1 MVMMVYPCKCSP
13 LRRLTVLCV
22 VLYGMGKLQTTLAGS
37 DSCDVTTYTVQVVNG
52 CPDSEE
58 KWNKAAERK
67 NCSAYASQCGEPNK
81 LVYHCVIN
89 EYVNQTLEVCAYV
102 QNIVLGKCTSYSI
115 SGNLI
120 QQNSRTNCA
129 DFTNPCPVLYRS
141 DQAYK
146 YPGCYQLVLKLT
158 TGNPSSTN
166 NQDDINV
173 STSSTPNASFY
184 ATLNTHGQEGMATVI
199 IIIPVSVLILTLVCV
214 IYLFRNY
221 YRRKPSVL
229 HEHTDG
235 VMIPLQRR
243 TIVEEN

>member
-1 MVMMVYPCKCSP
+1 MVYPCKCSP

-22 VLYGMGKLQTTLAGS
+22 VLYGMGKLQTTLAAS

-81 LVYHCVIN
+81 LMYHCVIN

-158 TGNPSSTN
+158 TDNPSSTN

-173 STSSTPNASFY
+173 STSSTPTASSN

-199 IIIPVSVLILTLVCV
+199 IIALVSVLILTLLSGIWC
-214 IYLFRNY
+214 FWNNR
-221 YRRKPSVL
+221 RRKPPVL
-229 HEHTDG
+229 HKRTDIL
-235 VMIPLQRR
+235 MIPLRR
-243 TIVEEN
+243 TIVEDY